1 MYEGGYRYLGGYE
14 TPGFTV
20 PGTGTGTGTGIESM
34 HDDGGM
40 FTYLYICTHTKQT
53 I

>member
-20 PGTGTGTGTGIESM
+20 INTGTQE
-34 HDDGGM
+34 
-40 FTYLYICTHTKQT
+40 QT
-53 I
+53 NPEC